1 MRADDM
7 ILSFI
12 PRSRRTIA
20 GIIAAGCLLCW
31 PTCGQARDTNRAA
44 RIARAEAQ
52 SQRLSRQIDNLAA
65 ATGET
70 KVAALFGESDEEK
83 AARLAWEQREQA
95 QSSTIATLNQRLG
108 EMEETLRRLTG
119 QVEELNHRVG
129 DFNDR
134 LSRVRKEFEY
144 KICALAAQQLGA
156 SANPGEENG
165 LPCGGSAQS
174 GATPAPN
181 APPPST
187 GNSVHLAPP
196 PGTLGTLPRNELSQQ
211 AQAPPNQMASL
222 DTRP

>member
-12 PRSRRTIA
+12 PLSRRFLA
-20 GIIAAGCLLCW
+20 GMFAAGCLLCA
-31 PTCGQARDTNRAA
+31 PTCGQAQDTNLAA

-70 KVAALFGESDEEK
+70 KVAGLFGESDEEK

-108 EMEETLRRLTG
+108 ELEETLRRLTG
-119 QVEELNHRVG
+119 EVEELNHRVG

-134 LSRVRKEFEY
+134 LSRVRKEFDY

-156 SANPGEENG
+156 GASPGEENA
-165 LPCGGSAQS
+165 LACGGSAQS
-174 GATPAPN
+174 GATLAPN
-181 APPPST
+181 APSPSP
-187 GNSVHLAPP
+187 GNPVRLAPP
-196 PGTLGTLPRNELSQQ
+196 PGTLGTSPRNELSPQ
-211 AQAPPNQMASL
+211 
-222 DTRP
+222 

>member
-31 PTCGQARDTNRAA
+31 PACGQARDTNLAA
-44 RIARAEAQ
+44 RIASAEAQ
-52 SQRLSRQIDNLAA
+52 SQRLSRQIDSLAA

-119 QVEELNHRVG
+119 EVEELNHRVG

-134 LSRVRKEFEY
+134 LSRVRKEFDY

-156 SANPGEENG
+156 GASPGEENA
-165 LPCGGSAQS
+165 LACGGSAQS
-174 GATPAPN
+174 GATLAPN
-181 APPPST
+181 
-187 GNSVHLAPP
+187 
-196 PGTLGTLPRNELSQQ
+196 
-211 AQAPPNQMASL
+211 
-222 DTRP
+222 